1 MNQLNFFYL
10 ITDKF
15 PDVDHC
21 TPGRSQY
28 SNGLNLS
35 VGMSIDIET
44 ILRRNDLF
52 N

>member
-1 MNQLNFFYL
+1 MKEINLFYL

-15 PDVDHC
+15 PDVDHS

-28 SNGLNLS
+28 SDGLNLS